1 MISFRRGFISLAALL
16 ALSACQDAPPKS
28 PQAAAAVRAA
38 APPKY
43 VETGTRLGTDHPQVY
58 PGLGV
63 MSQGALQDAI
73 GDHTGP
79 GYNQDGPNRSPQ

>member
-1 MISFRRGFISLAALL
+1 MPLRQVVLSLAAML

-58 PGLGV
+58 PGIGT

-79 GYNQDGPNRSPQ
+79 GYNQDMMNRTPQ

>member
-1 MISFRRGFISLAALL
+1 MRLYAVIAALGT
-16 ALSACQDAPPKS
+16 LSLMACQDVPKPP
-28 PQAAAAVRAA
+28 AVANA
-38 APPKY
+38 KALTPPKY
-43 VETGTRLGTDHPQVY
+43 TATGTRLSTDHPEAQ

-79 GYNQDGPNRSPQ
+79 GYNKDVPSPQ

>member
-1 MISFRRGFISLAALL
+1 MPPVARLLFLSAVLCLAACE
-16 ALSACQDAPPKS
+16 AAPQPKT
-28 PQAAAAVRAA
+28 PAVANA
-38 APPKY
+38 KASAPPKY
-43 VETGTRLGTDHPQVY
+43 VETGTRLSTDHPQAY

-79 GYNQDGPNRSPQ
+79 GYNKDVPGSTPQ

>member
-1 MISFRRGFISLAALL
+1 MSFRHVVISLAAILV
-16 ALSACQDAPPKS
+16 LSGCQDAPKS

>member
-1 MISFRRGFISLAALL
+1 VISFRQGFISLAALL
-16 ALSACQDAPPKS
+16 ALSACQDAPKS
-28 PQAAAAVRAA
+28 PQTAAAVRAA

-79 GYNQDGPNRSPQ
+79 GYNQDMMNRSPQ

>member
-1 MISFRRGFISLAALL
+1 MSFRHAVLSLAAIL

-79 GYNQDGPNRSPQ
+79 GYNQDMMNRAPQ

>member
-1 MISFRRGFISLAALL
+1 MPPVPRLLFLSAMLALAACE
-16 ALSACQDAPPKS
+16 ASPPPK
-28 PQAAAAVRAA
+28 PPAVAQAKAS

-43 VETGTRLGTDHPQVY
+43 VETGTRLSTDHPQVY

-79 GYNQDGPNRSPQ
+79 GYNQAGPVPSPQ